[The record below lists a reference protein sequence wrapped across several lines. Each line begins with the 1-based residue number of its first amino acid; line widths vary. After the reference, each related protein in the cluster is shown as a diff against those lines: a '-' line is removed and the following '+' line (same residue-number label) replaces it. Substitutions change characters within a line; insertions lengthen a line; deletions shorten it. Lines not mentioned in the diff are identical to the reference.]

1 MATGRLLALRP
12 ESRGRARR
20 ALSPELS
27 LGTQGA
33 DAHTV
38 AGYRPLDTDHTATE
52 HTGHG
57 RPVAVHHNHSAPSVM
72 GARARAATGEAER
85 DLV

>member
-38 AGYRPLDTDHTATE
+38 AGYHPIDTDHSVTE
-52 HTGHG
+52 HTGH
-57 RPVAVHHNHSAPSVM
+57 RPVAVHHHHSAPSVM
-72 GARARAATGEAER
+72 GAHARAAGEGAR